1 MVNDA
6 EANREADKVRRELVE
21 ARNAAQSTI
30 GAVERQISEGTDL
43 DQTLVD
49 AVNAA
54 KIDLQSC
61 ADNVNATAEEIRAA
75 NAKLMD
81 AAIKVGQSRYA

>member
-1 MVNDA
+1 M
-6 EANREADKVRRELVE
+6 
-21 ARNAAQSTI
+21 QSTI

-43 DQTLVD
+43 DQSLVD